1 MQWRDDNRLHSSSS
15 VDFRKD
21 IVVTNVNSMDMLS
34 RLFYLQSCS
43 LPRYVVH
50 ASPYVAPGDEHVFE
64 RLQAVAAAQERM
76 AGRLAETILSRRGRL
91 PRAAFPMRFT
101 SLHDL
106 ELRYL
111 ITLVVQEQ
119 DAMVNEIE
127 AAAIALNDD
136 AELQR
141 VAQELCRRERAHL
154 TLLKELS
161 SNRSVELAS
170 SSWRGAPH
178 GTLQTRRQFQ
188 SEKTPSITTA
198 A

>member
-1 MQWRDDNRLHSSSS
+1 M
-15 VDFRKD
+15 
-21 IVVTNVNSMDMLS
+21 TNVNSMDMLS

-76 AGRLAETILSRRGRL
+76 AGRLAETILSRHGRL

-106 ELRYL
+106 ELRYVM
-111 ITLVVQEQ
+111 TLVVQEQ

-127 AAAIALNDD
+127 AAATALNDD

-154 TLLKELS
+154 TLLEELS

-170 SSWRGAPH
+170 SSWRGVPH
-178 GTLQTRRQFQ
+178 GTLQTRRQI
-188 SEKTPSITTA
+188 SMEKSPLVTTA